1 MRSPSG
7 ECLDTEGLAE
17 VTVWEMIDDP
27 ISFGDDD
34 CVVDGSDR
42 IIFVENCNEDGDI
55 ELSDDADNN
64 QADGWTSIE
73 VYSPTNDKPRQLTPP
88 STNSNN
94 VTSVTDGIPTISIS
108 SIGPQNPGRNRK
120 AEEAAAEK
128 KKATMKKREAL
139 VEDTREMIQ
148 EEETK
153 RENSRDERGRRT
165 TWIERNGMYLMMYQ
179 YFHADGLVYELLAD
193 SRLGK
198 IFRGMPTENQ
208 RDEFILKHGQARA
221 PRDRRV
227 RAA

>member
-17 VTVWEMIDDP
+17 VTVWEMVDDP

-55 ELSDDADNN
+55 ELSDDTDNN
-64 QADGWTSIE
+64 QAEGWTSIE
-73 VYSPTNDKPRQLTPP
+73 VYSPTNDKPRQQTPP

-94 VTSVTDGIPTISIS
+94 VTSVTDGIPMVSIS
-108 SIGPQNPGRNRK
+108 STALQHPGRNRK
-120 AEEAAAEK
+120 AKEATIEK

-139 VEDTREMIQ
+139 VEDLEVIIQ
-148 EEETK
+148 EEEME
-153 RENSRDERGRRT
+153 RENTRDEKGRRT
-165 TWIERNGMYLMMYQ
+165 TWTERNGMYLMMYQ
-179 YFHADGLVYELLAD
+179 YFHTDGLVYELLAD
-193 SRLGK
+193 SRLGR
-198 IFRGMPTENQ
+198 IFRGMPTESQ

-221 PRDRRV
+221 PRDLRGT
-227 RAA
+227 AA